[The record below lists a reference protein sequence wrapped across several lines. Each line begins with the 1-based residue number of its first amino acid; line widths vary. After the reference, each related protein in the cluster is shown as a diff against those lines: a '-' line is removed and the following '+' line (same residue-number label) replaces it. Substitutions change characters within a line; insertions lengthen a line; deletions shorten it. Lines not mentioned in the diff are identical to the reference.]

1 MQDIKN
7 RIEAVLFTVGRF
19 VDLDELS
26 KLTGIA
32 SKGTLNEALQS
43 LINYYKNNSN
53 SLEIVED
60 NSKFK
65 LNLKK
70 EYLYLTAQLL
80 DQTEF
85 DKPTQE
91 TLALIAYKQP
101 VLQSYIIKLRGN
113 GAYDHISRLKE
124 LEFIESE
131 KSGRTRLIKTSAKFY
146 DYFDVVGEELK
157 QKLENIQNENKTT

>member
-43 LINYYKNNSN
+43 LIQDYKNKES
-53 SLEIVED
+53 SLEIIRE
-60 NSKFK
+60 NEKFK

-70 EYLYLTAQLL
+70 EYLYLTTQLL

-101 VLQSYIIKLRGN
+101 VLQSEIIKIRGN
-113 GAYDHISRLKE
+113 GAYDHISKLKE
-124 LEFIESE
+124 MEFIESG
-131 KSGRTRLIKTSAKFY
+131 KAGRTRLLKTSTKFY
-146 DYFDVVGEELK
+146 DYFDVLGEELK
-157 QKLENIQNENKTT
+157 QKLESIQNEDKTS

>member
-32 SKGTLNEALQS
+32 SKGTLNEALHG
-43 LINYYKNNSN
+43 LINNYRNNNN

-60 NSKFK
+60 NGKFK
-65 LNLKK
+65 LNIKK
-70 EYLYLTAQLL
+70 EYLHLTTQLL

-91 TLALIAYKQP
+91 TLALIA
-101 VLQSYIIKLRGN
+101 
-113 GAYDHISRLKE
+113 
-124 LEFIESE
+124 
-131 KSGRTRLIKTSAKFY
+131 
-146 DYFDVVGEELK
+146 
-157 QKLENIQNENKTT
+157 